1 MRQKV
6 RHAIIKEQGI
16 TFAVV
21 SAKDHVVASPAEA
34 KELIAQLVLIY
45 GGPVILVGESN
56 RRTIGRPDIVK
67 FLHGIEPSRLPW
79 RDQYIEL
86 PSGVSGGGIGSR
98 QPESANWTGRS
109 GASYTYQVQPLD
121 DTSPPDVDGNYI
133 FAKAN
138 AGGWTPLYIGQGRL
152 ADRVGPAHDKWD

>member
-56 RRTIGRPDIVK
+56 RRTIGRPGHREISSW
-67 FLHGIEPSRLPW
+67 H
-79 RDQYIEL
+79 
-86 PSGVSGGGIGSR
+86 
-98 QPESANWTGRS
+98 
-109 GASYTYQVQPLD
+109 
-121 DTSPPDVDGNYI
+121 
-133 FAKAN
+133 
-138 AGGWTPLYIGQGRL
+138 
-152 ADRVGPAHDKWD
+152 